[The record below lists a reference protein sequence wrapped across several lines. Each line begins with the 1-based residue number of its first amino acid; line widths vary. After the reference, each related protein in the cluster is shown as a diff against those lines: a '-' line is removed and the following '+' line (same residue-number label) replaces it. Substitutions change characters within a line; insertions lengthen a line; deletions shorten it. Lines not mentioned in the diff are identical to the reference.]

1 MRLLQRMSQLEK
13 LTLYI
18 RLRDRTTFFDG
29 TDLHHRILSHLSQLH
44 TFIFYISTEIDIDD
58 SVYRLSDENIQ
69 QTFTNIDYNQTSCT
83 VDYYCKTK
91 AICHVFSLPFLFDHL
106 EKITNKFPTMIFD
119 HVYFLTVTDG
129 IPFNHRFFIRI
140 AKAFPLLKYLSIFN
154 YMSPLCSYNSYEADK
169 IQHYSIIEYPNL
181 VSLDVMYANNY
192 YIEQFLLDTKT
203 YAPRLTGMEVRYNQ
217 LKCVT
222 ENFTRDA
229 TRYNCA
235 NVKQLIFLEYKKDYP
250 REVSLYFPSL

>member
-1 MRLLQRMSQLEK
+1 MSLLHRMSQLEE
-13 LTLYI
+13 LILYI
-18 RLRDRTTFFDG
+18 RVRDRTTFVDG
-29 TDLHHRILSHLSQLH
+29 IDLHNGILSRMSRLQ

-58 SVYRLSDENIQ
+58 SVHRLSDDNIQ
-69 QTFTNIDYNQTSCT
+69 QTFNNIDYYQTACT

-119 HVYFLTVTDG
+119 HVKFLTITDE

-154 YMSPLCSYNSYEADK
+154 YMSPLCNFNSYEADN
-169 IQHYSIIEYPNL
+169 IQLYSVIEYPNL
-181 VSLDVMYANNY
+181 ISLDVMYANNY

-203 YAPRLTGMEVRYNQ
+203 YAPRLTGIEVRYNQ

-235 NVKQLIFLEYKKDYP
+235 NVKQLIFLENRKDYP
-250 REVSLYFPSL
+250 EEVSRYFPSL